1 MRKMKK
7 IVAGFLVMCMF
18 IATFAQNAFAN
29 EGSKSMVGEGM
40 QYDASGDESGDTGT
54 DWDSIE
60 ATDLT
65 LCDYTMQEWINP
77 GEISLNGV
85 ELGKYYRYIVSD
97 NTVWIVYTP
106 EKSGDY
112 RIGVSGPEENYY
124 SCSLYMKDH
133 ASVDNYYRCDIWNSW
148 GCNSNVVSLTK
159 GETYIVAFEYETK
172 SDVSSLIRLTRAY
185 DLSVDYFE
193 CNGGKIK
200 PGVSIYYDETKLQE
214 EFLIKP
220 VMSERAPE
228 DYSCKWTMGDQQYTT
243 KEIKITTADI
253 INSNTD
259 HIELCVSYEDESNWC
274 NIGLEPKE
282 VINYTAYVDGKA
294 GTEVYFTGVEDES
307 HTLSIMADYK
317 GNKEAVLCE
326 WYSYSPEPIE
336 EGPELTVTNDKTDV
350 YVAHMYV
357 LDEKGSQA
365 LQQNVRFYIRNA
377 GGNRNDAEVQVFW
390 AEGDP
395 ITLDPSTEFDNIEV
409 PEDAYWEIYQFPC
422 GEKQFGSTLDLAYS
436 EDIDWVDC
444 SFYIEND
451 YYYIKYYMIP
461 SKGNFYFDEKA
472 ASLDTNRAFRVDDGT
487 NHILEYRAEGVECIW
502 YQRVGTNGDYE
513 EISRDSTCKI
523 DNIRARRDIRLNLFD
538 NFGNFIESYDFV
550 VDTFTELSLWGYTN
564 DIPGCA
570 FGVGTNRL
578 AVMLN
583 KDIEDADYTWY
594 SIIDGER
601 EIIGKTNGVIF
612 DYDGKAEHAGVEC
625 LVNIDGTVYQ
635 CYFEENSSDTFDKN
649 FTNKDFKLLVN
660 DEPCRQYYGTVGEEI
675 ELSVIK
681 DTGYFERAKW
691 NSVGN
696 FSNRDTVKYV
706 ISKGTSNVSV
716 TIGGESYYLTIVG
729 NEKKECVHKNLIT
742 YSVLPTCDKDGI
754 IIERCQDCGFEK
766 ETVVKALGHRYVFS
780 SHRSPTCDKDGIII
794 EHCQD
799 CGFEK
804 KTVVKALGHRY
815 VFSGYRSPTCTT
827 DGYISEVCLVCGQTH
842 KTVLKA
848 TGHSYNKKVVHPTAK
863 TKGYTINTCKNCGHE
878 YCNAYCEPIATT
890 KVTAVNSAKGIKLS
904 WSKLANVDKYY
915 VYLVSG
921 TKETLIASTT
931 ATTYEYTKV
940 TSGTTYTFLVVGG
953 KGVYRGGKSAKVA
966 LKCVATPV
974 VKTINETSG
983 VKVYWSAV
991 KGATAYY
998 VYRVYGTAVGRIA
1011 TVKTAYYV
1019 DKTAVAG
1026 KDYSYYVVAASG
1038 SVLSSKSTP
1047 VKIRRLKTP
1056 TVAVA
1061 RASNGIKIT
1070 SGTVIG
1076 AKYYNYYYR
1085 LGTGAWKLLKTTT
1098 SKYYVH
1104 TAAVKGKTYGYM
1116 VVASYGSYKSAGSAV
1131 KTIKR

>member
-7 IVAGFLVMCMF
+7 FVASFLVMCLF

-29 EGSKSMVGEGM
+29 EGFKSMFGEGM
-40 QYDASGDESGDTGT
+40 QYDASGDAGT
-54 DWDSIE
+54 DWNSIE
-60 ATDLT
+60 ATELM
-65 LCDYTMQEWINP
+65 LSGYPMCDNVNSHDIVCNKV
-77 GEISLNGV
+77 EI
-85 ELGKYYRYIVSD
+85 GKYYRFSG
-97 NTVWIVYTP
+97 NTAWIAYTP
-106 EKSGDY
+106 EKTGDY
-112 RIGVSGPEENYY
+112 CIEVSGPEDNSYNYQLYEKDY
-124 SCSLYMKDH
+124 SIEDESY
-133 ASVDNYYRCDIWNSW
+133 NYCRGWGGY
-148 GCNSNVVSLTK
+148 GCNSNTVLLTE
-159 GETYIVAFEYETK
+159 GETYIFAFEYENK
-172 SDVSSLIRLTRAY
+172 SDVSSLIRFKRVY

-193 CNGGKIK
+193 CNGRKIK
-200 PGVSIYYDETKLQE
+200 PDASIYYDETKSQE
-214 EFLIKP
+214 EFMIKP
-220 VMSERAPE
+220 VLSDRAPE
-228 DYSCKWTMGDQQYTT
+228 GYSCKWTMGDEQYTT

-253 INSNTD
+253 IKSKED
-259 HIELCVSYEDESNWC
+259 RIELEVSYEGESCWC
-274 NIGLEPKE
+274 SIGLEPKE
-282 VINYTAYVDGKA
+282 SINYTAYVDGKT
-294 GTEVYFTGVEDES
+294 GTKVYFTGIEDES

-317 GNKEAVLCE
+317 GNKEDVLCE
-326 WYSYSPEPIE
+326 WYSDYSEEAIA
-336 EGPELTVTNDKTDV
+336 EGPELTVTNDYSRV

-357 LDEKGSQA
+357 LDENDSQA
-365 LQQNVRFYIRNA
+365 LNQVVYFYIRNA
-377 GGNRNDAEVQVFW
+377 SENYNEAKVQVMW
-390 AEGDP
+390 AEGAP
-395 ITLDPSTEFDNIEV
+395 IELDPGKEFDNIEV
-409 PEDAYWEIYQFPC
+409 PEDAYWNTSQYSDL
-422 GEKQFGSTLDLAYS
+422 GESQNGSTLDLEYS

-444 SFYIEND
+444 SFNIEND

-461 SKGNFYFDEKA
+461 SKGNFYFDGKA
-472 ASLDTNRAFRVDDGT
+472 ASLDTYDGSSRTFRVDDGT
-487 NHILEYRAEGVECIW
+487 NHILEYKAEGVECIW
-502 YQRVGTNGDYE
+502 YQKVGTNGDYE
-513 EISRDSTCKI
+513 EIATGSKCEIND
-523 DNIRARRDIRLNLFD
+523 IRADRYFKLCLLND
-538 NFGNFIESYDFV
+538 SEEIIEEYYFI
-550 VDTFTELSLWGYTN
+550 VDTFTGLILSTYTN
-564 DIPGCA
+564 DIPGCE

-583 KDIEDADYTWY
+583 KDIEDVDYTWY
-594 SIIDGER
+594 SNIDGHR

-612 DYDGKAEHAGVEC
+612 DYDGKAEHACVEC
-625 LVNIDGTVYQ
+625 EVNIDGTVYP
-635 CYFEENSSDTFDKN
+635 YNFEENSSDTYDKK
-649 FTNKDFKLLVN
+649 FTNKYFKLLVN
-660 DEPCRQYYGTVGEEI
+660 GKPCRQYYGTVGEEI
-675 ELSVIK
+675 ELSFIN
-681 DTGYFERAKW
+681 DTGCFERAKW
-691 NSVGN
+691 YSSGN
-696 FSNRDTVKYV
+696 FSNRDKVKYV
-706 ISKGTSNVSV
+706 ISKGTSEVSV
-716 TIGGESYYLTIVG
+716 TIGGEDYDLTIAG
-729 NEKKECVHKNLIT
+729 KEKKECVHKNLTT

-766 ETVVKALGHRYVFS
+766 
-780 SHRSPTCDKDGIII
+780 
-794 EHCQD
+794 
-799 CGFEK
+799 
-804 KTVVKALGHRY
+804 KTVVKTWGHRY
-815 VFSGYRSPTCTT
+815 IFSGYKSPTCTT
-827 DGYISEVCLVCGQTH
+827 DGYISEVCLVCGHTN

-863 TKGYTINTCKNCGHE
+863 TKGYTIYTCKNCGNE

-940 TSGTTYTFLVVGG
+940 ASGTTYSFLVVGG

-1026 KDYSYYVVAASG
+1026 KDYSYYVVAAS
-1038 SVLSSKSTP
+1038 SNVLSSKSTP

-1056 TVAVA
+1056 AIAVA
-1061 RASNGIKIT
+1061 RVSNGIKIA
-1070 SGTVIG
+1070 SGAVSG

-1085 LGTGAWKLLKTTT
+1085 LGTGAWRLLKTTT
-1098 SKYYVH
+1098 SRYYVH
-1104 TAAVKGKTYGYM
+1104 TKAVKGKTYGYM